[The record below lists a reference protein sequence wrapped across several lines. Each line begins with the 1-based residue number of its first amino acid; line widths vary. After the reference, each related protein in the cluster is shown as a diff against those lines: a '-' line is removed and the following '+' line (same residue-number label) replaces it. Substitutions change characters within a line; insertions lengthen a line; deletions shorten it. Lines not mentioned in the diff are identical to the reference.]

1 MAHILRMPE
10 IAANAVEATLANWLV
25 AEGSAFTTG
34 QSLAVVETEKAAV
47 DLAAESDG
55 VLLSLLV
62 QDGAQVDVGSP
73 IALVGDSGETGIDI
87 TAALATLGVTAN
99 SDAVPISSELPN
111 DSESRTSPSPNVPEG
126 APESSRIFASPLA
139 RKMARDSG
147 IALEGIAGTGPGR
160 RIVRRDIRAALSD
173 ASSSAQVKSQPSTS
187 SQYEDIPHSRMRRA
201 ISARLTQSKQ
211 TAPHFYLR
219 GACRVDALL
228 QARAILNEQST
239 AKLSINDLLIKAI
252 AKAHTLVPAM
262 NVTWGD
268 DATRHFK
275 GVDISVAIATEIG
288 LVTPV
293 ILGAEAL
300 SLTEISSQVSDF
312 ISRARVGQIQPAEL
326 AGGSITITNLGMF
339 GAEEFSAIL
348 NPPQAAILAV
358 GAVTREPVVNGD
370 RIEIASVM
378 RVVLSADHRP
388 VDGATAARWMQKFV
402 SIIENPILLF
412 S

>member
-10 IAANAVEATLANWLV
+10 IAANAVEATLASWLL
-25 AEGSAFTTG
+25 AEGSPFTTG

-47 DLAAESDG
+47 DLEAESDG
-55 VLLSLLV
+55 VLLRLLV

-87 TAALATLGVTAN
+87 AAALAALGVTSKAQ
-99 SDAVPISSELPN
+99 V
-111 DSESRTSPSPNVPEG
+111 DSTVTVSAKN
-126 APESSRIFASPLA
+126 PESATAAPPSGAARTFASPLA

-160 RIVRRDIRAALSD
+160 RIVRRDIREALAG
-173 ASSSAQVKSQPSTS
+173 ASSSAQVKSQPSIS
-187 SQYEDIPHSRMRRA
+187 AQYEDIPHTRMRKA
-201 ISARLTQSKQ
+201 IAARLSHSKQ

-219 GACRVDALL
+219 GTCRVDALL
-228 QARAILNEQST
+228 QARALLNEQGSV
-239 AKLSINDLLIKAI
+239 KLSINDLLIKAI

-275 GVDISVAIATEIG
+275 GVDISVAIATETG
-288 LVTPV
+288 LLTPV
-293 ILGAEAL
+293 ILGVDAL
-300 SLTEISSQVSDF
+300 NLTEISSQVSDF
-312 ISRARVGQIQPAEL
+312 VSRARVGQIQPAEL
-326 AGGSITITNLGMF
+326 SGGSITITNLGMF

-358 GAVTREPVVNGD
+358 GAVTREPVVKDD

-378 RVVLSADHRP
+378 RVVLSVDHRP
-388 VDGATAARWMQKFV
+388 VDGAIAARWMQKFV
-402 SIIENPILLF
+402 SIIENPVLLF

>member
-47 DLAAESDG
+47 DLEAESDG

-62 QDGAQVDVGSP
+62 QDGEQVDIGSP
-73 IALVGDSGETGIDI
+73 IALVGDSGETCIDI
-87 TAALATLGVTAN
+87 TAALAALGVTTN

-111 DSESRTSPSPNVPEG
+111 GSESRTSPSPTVPAG
-126 APESSRIFASPLA
+126 APQSSRIFASPLA

-147 IALEGIAGTGPGR
+147 IELDGITGTGPGR
-160 RIVRRDIRAALSD
+160 RIVRRDIRAALSG
-173 ASSSAQVKSQPSTS
+173 ASSSAQVKSHPSTS
-187 SQYEDIPHSRMRRA
+187 AQYEDIPHSRMRRA

-219 GACRVDALL
+219 GTCRVDALL
-228 QARAILNEQST
+228 QARTILNEEGT

-275 GVDISVAIATEIG
+275 GVDISVAIATETG
-288 LVTPV
+288 LLTPV
-293 ILGAEAL
+293 ILGVEAL

-312 ISRARVGQIQPAEL
+312 VSRARVGQIQPAEL

-358 GAVTREPVVNGD
+358 GAVTREPVVIGD

-378 RVVLSADHRP
+378 RVVLSVDHRP

-402 SIIENPILLF
+402 SIIENPVLLF

>member
-10 IAANAVEATLANWLV
+10 IAANAVEATLASWLL

-47 DLAAESDG
+47 DLEAESDG
-55 VLLSLLV
+55 VLLRLLV
-62 QDGAQVDVGSP
+62 PDGAQVDVGSP

-87 TAALATLGVTAN
+87 ASALAALGVTSKAQ
-99 SDAVPISSELPN
+99 V
-111 DSESRTSPSPNVPEG
+111 DSTVTVSAKN
-126 APESSRIFASPLA
+126 PESTTAAPPSGVVRTFASPLA

-160 RIVRRDIRAALSD
+160 RIVQRDIREALAG
-173 ASSSAQVKSQPSTS
+173 ASSSAQVKSQPSIS
-187 SQYEDIPHSRMRRA
+187 AQYEDIPHSRMRRA

-219 GACRVDALL
+219 GTCRVDALM

-275 GVDISVAIATEIG
+275 GVDISVAIATETG
-288 LVTPV
+288 LLTPV

-312 ISRARVGQIQPAEL
+312 VARARAGQIQPAEL
-326 AGGSITITNLGMF
+326 DGGSITITNLGMF
-339 GAEEFSAIL
+339 GAQEFTAIL

-358 GAVTREPVVNGD
+358 GAVTREPVVIGD

-378 RVVLSADHRP
+378 RVVLSVDHRP

>member
-10 IAANAVEATLANWLV
+10 IAANAVEATLASWLL
-25 AEGSAFTTG
+25 AEGSPFTTG

-47 DLAAESDG
+47 DLEAESDG
-55 VLLSLLV
+55 VLLRLLV

-87 TAALATLGVTAN
+87 AAALAALGVTSKAQ
-99 SDAVPISSELPN
+99 V
-111 DSESRTSPSPNVPEG
+111 DSTVTVSAKN
-126 APESSRIFASPLA
+126 PESATAAPPSGAARTFASPLA

-160 RIVRRDIRAALSD
+160 RIVRRDIREALAG
-173 ASSSAQVKSQPSTS
+173 ASSSAQVKSQPSIS
-187 SQYEDIPHSRMRRA
+187 AQYEDIPHTRMRKA
-201 ISARLTQSKQ
+201 IAARLSHSKQ

-219 GACRVDALL
+219 GTCRVDALL
-228 QARAILNEQST
+228 QARALLNEQGSV
-239 AKLSINDLLIKAI
+239 KLSINDLLIKAI

-275 GVDISVAIATEIG
+275 GVDISVAIATETG
-288 LVTPV
+288 LLTPV
-293 ILGAEAL
+293 ILGVDAL
-300 SLTEISSQVSDF
+300 NLTEISSQVSDF
-312 ISRARVGQIQPAEL
+312 VSRARVGQIQPAEL
-326 AGGSITITNLGMF
+326 SGGSITITNLGMF

-358 GAVTREPVVNGD
+358 GAVTREPVVKDD

-378 RVVLSADHRP
+378 RVVLSVDHRP

-402 SIIENPILLF
+402 SIIENPVLLF

>member
-10 IAANAVEATLANWLV
+10 IAANAVEATLASWLL
-25 AEGSAFTTG
+25 AEGTAFTTG

-47 DLAAESDG
+47 DLEAESDG
-55 VLLSLLV
+55 VLLRLLV

-87 TAALATLGVTAN
+87 ASALAALGVTSKAQ
-99 SDAVPISSELPN
+99 V
-111 DSESRTSPSPNVPEG
+111 DSTVTVSAKN
-126 APESSRIFASPLA
+126 PESTTAAPPSGAVRTFASPLA

-160 RIVRRDIRAALSD
+160 RIVQRDIREALAG
-173 ASSSAQVKSQPSTS
+173 ASSSAQVKSQPSIS
-187 SQYEDIPHSRMRRA
+187 AQYEEIPHSRMRRA

-275 GVDISVAIATEIG
+275 GVDISVAIATETG
-288 LVTPV
+288 LLTPV

-312 ISRARVGQIQPAEL
+312 VARARAGQIQPAEL
-326 AGGSITITNLGMF
+326 DGGSITITNLGMF

-370 RIEIASVM
+370 RIEIASVV
-378 RVVLSADHRP
+378 RVVLSVDHRP

>member
-1 MAHILRMPE
+1 
-10 IAANAVEATLANWLV
+10 LASWLL
-25 AEGSAFTTG
+25 AEGSPFTTG

-47 DLAAESDG
+47 DLEAESDG
-55 VLLSLLV
+55 VLLRLLV

-87 TAALATLGVTAN
+87 AAALAALGVTSKAQ
-99 SDAVPISSELPN
+99 V
-111 DSESRTSPSPNVPEG
+111 DSTVTVSAKN
-126 APESSRIFASPLA
+126 PESATAAPPSGAARTFASPLA

-160 RIVRRDIRAALSD
+160 RIVRRDIREALAG
-173 ASSSAQVKSQPSTS
+173 ASSSAQVKSQPSIS
-187 SQYEDIPHSRMRRA
+187 AQYEDIPHTRMRKA
-201 ISARLTQSKQ
+201 IAARLSHSKQ

-219 GACRVDALL
+219 GTCRVDALL
-228 QARAILNEQST
+228 QARALLNEQGSV
-239 AKLSINDLLIKAI
+239 KLSINDLLIKAI

-275 GVDISVAIATEIG
+275 GVDISVAIATETG
-288 LVTPV
+288 LLTPV
-293 ILGAEAL
+293 ILGVDAL
-300 SLTEISSQVSDF
+300 NLTEISSQVSDF
-312 ISRARVGQIQPAEL
+312 VSRARVGQIQPAEL
-326 AGGSITITNLGMF
+326 SGGSITITNLGMF

-358 GAVTREPVVNGD
+358 GAVTREPVVKDD

-378 RVVLSADHRP
+378 RVVLSVDHRP

-402 SIIENPILLF
+402 SIIENPVLLF

>member
-10 IAANAVEATLANWLV
+10 IAANAVEATLASWLL

-47 DLAAESDG
+47 DLEADSDG
-55 VLLSLLV
+55 VLLRLLV

-87 TAALATLGVTAN
+87 AAALAGLGVTAN
-99 SDAVPISSELPN
+99 SDAGPISAERPI
-111 DSESRTSPSPNVPEG
+111 DSESKSSPSQSSPPV
-126 APESSRIFASPLA
+126 APDSPRIFASPLA

-147 IALEGIAGTGPGR
+147 IALDGIAGTGPGQ
-160 RIVRRDIRAALSD
+160 RIVRRDIRAAIKSASD
-173 ASSSAQVKSQPSTS
+173 RQTVNVSPSTS
-187 SQYEDIPHSRMRRA
+187 PQYEDIPHTRMRKA
-201 ISARLTQSKQ
+201 IAARLTHSKQ

-219 GACRVDALL
+219 ATCRVDALL
-228 QARAILNEQST
+228 QARALLNEQGSV
-239 AKLSINDLLIKAI
+239 KLSINDLLIKAI

-275 GVDISVAIATEIG
+275 GVDISVAIATETG
-288 LVTPV
+288 LLTPV
-293 ILGAEAL
+293 ILGVDAL
-300 SLTEISSQVSDF
+300 NLTEISSQVSDF
-312 ISRARVGQIQPAEL
+312 VSRARVGQIQPAEL
-326 AGGSITITNLGMF
+326 SGGSITITNLGMF

-358 GAVTREPVVNGD
+358 GAVTREPVVKD
-370 RIEIASVM
+370 ERIEIASVM
-378 RVVLSADHRP
+378 RVVLSVDHRP

-402 SIIENPILLF
+402 SIIENPVLLF

>member
-47 DLAAESDG
+47 DLEAESDG

-62 QDGAQVDVGSP
+62 QNGAQVDVGSP
-73 IALVGDSGETGIDI
+73 IALVGDSGETGTDI
-87 TAALATLGVTAN
+87 AAALAALGVSAK
-99 SDAVPISSELPN
+99 SDAVPISSEVPN
-111 DSESRTSPSPNVPEG
+111 GSESKTPPSPTVPAG
-126 APESSRIFASPLA
+126 TPDSARIFASPLA

-160 RIVRRDIRAALSD
+160 RIVRRDIRAAIKS
-173 ASSSAQVKSQPSTS
+173 ASNTQTVNVAPGTS
-187 SQYEDIPHSRMRRA
+187 SQYEDIPHTRMRKA
-201 ISARLTQSKQ
+201 IAARLSHSKQ

-219 GACRVDALL
+219 GTCRVDALL
-228 QARAILNEQST
+228 QARAILNEQGT

-326 AGGSITITNLGMF
+326 DGGSITITNLGMF

-370 RIEIASVM
+370 RIEIASVL
-378 RVVLSADHRP
+378 RVVLSVDHRP